1 MSLFRKSQLLIIT
14 SMQMWWLIS
23 VFYLWFILEYIMHPI
38 CLILVVIPMHKKP
51 PRITLNHFG
60 SKEKEGEKL
69 RACVSV
75 AVSIQTV

>member
-1 MSLFRKSQLLIIT
+1 
-14 SMQMWWLIS
+14 
-23 VFYLWFILEYIMHPI
+23 MHPI